1 MRNYWLSKVT
11 HFTAILVVIVLMSS
25 YAIAQTMETPFWKAT
40 VQKGGQIEL
49 MGKTEAVSLTLQ
61 PQFSLLYRAD
71 DPGLQL
77 HMNNKLASRMIA
89 YKRTDGRGM
98 TYDLFRAIEPTAF
111 VVKTTQV
118 VGNEVQWTFAP
129 SATGT
134 LRASL
139 SLTERFP
146 VVRWQFR
153 ATRDGYMAV
162 AFAPFAPVPVAQV
175 ASLWQPLIWQERR
188 MPDSSYV
195 SAEFMC
201 PLPMTLAGQNGLSR
215 GVSAHPSEVP
225 FRMPTMDNSGF
236 AVLLCNRAGQAQP
249 TILAPFLGR
258 SGTHVRAG
266 TDLTFSAS
274 IIGTNG
280 RTDQAYQTVAR
291 QLFAFKDYRRNG
303 TCSLNETIQ
312 NMTRFAMDDQQ
323 CQWIPDLKASN
334 YVTDVAGTVKN
345 VSALHPLSVA
355 IVSDDEQVFRRR
367 ALPMTEYL
375 LSREKYLFSLAEDTK
390 GQNPSHYLHGPA
402 AEVSEL
408 AALYTYSKGNSPALK
423 QYALD
428 LSGKTRKL
436 NLLMASE
443 GNSWTNQLALYRM
456 TRQPDYL
463 EKARTG
469 ALAYIDTRINTLQ
482 TDFSDA
488 HIMGGAGGQFW
499 TDFTPKWMELLEL
512 YEETQ
517 AAGVGDKRFLEA
529 ARRGAAQ
536 YAMVAWL
543 QPVVP
548 AGNVTVHAGDSTRM
562 IYLNRNL
569 SPRPRPF
576 PVQAQQIPAW
586 RVSNVGLTPEASN
599 TYNHNPAVLLTHYAA
614 YMLRIG
620 HYADDSFLRD
630 IARSAVVGR
639 YANYPGYTISK
650 EYVAFYQR
658 ADYPLHDVNEMTY
671 NQLYYNHVWP
681 HIALLYDYLITDAE
695 MKSGGR
701 VKFPSQYAQG
711 YAYLQSK
718 VYGAAPGEFYGDSAV
733 SVWLPANL
741 LKTDNEQINYVSG
754 YGNGNFYLALTN
766 QSPEKQTGTVQ
777 LNADV
782 VPFDAGT
789 TYTVRVMQDNKPAPA
804 MTMQN
809 GKLTV
814 SLSGHGITGLIVEK
828 LAVKTGFQHK
838 LKAMPELA
846 SSAGTASVGTPER
859 ALRQPGFSEQ
869 TTPQGKVTGLLL
881 SWGQNLH
888 NAYVWLSA
896 TEKDLKEA
904 RLHYTLDGT
913 NYKTVSDNTYP
924 FEFSIPLSDAER
936 GRGFSYRVESVTVGG
951 ESVNTNQL
959 SLK

>member
-1 MRNYWLSKVT
+1 MNRVKLVTALRVALALTSNYA
-11 HFTAILVVIVLMSS
+11 F
-25 YAIAQTMETPFWKAT
+25 AQIIETPFWKAT
-40 VQKGGQIEL
+40 VQKNGQIAL
-49 MGKTEAVSLTLQ
+49 TGKTEVLSLTLQ

-71 DPGLQL
+71 DPTLQIL
-77 HMNNKLASRMIA
+77 MNSKLASRMMA
-89 YKRTDGRGM
+89 YKRADGRGM
-98 TYDLFRAIEPTAF
+98 TYDLFNAVVPMTF
-111 VVKTTQV
+111 VLKTTQV
-118 VGNEVQWTFAP
+118 VGDEVAWTFAP
-129 SATGT
+129 TATGT

-139 SLTERFP
+139 RLNERFP
-146 VVRWQFR
+146 VVTWQFH
-153 ATRDGYMAV
+153 AARDGYLAV

-201 PLPMTLAGQNGLSR
+201 PLPMTLAQQHGLSR

-236 AVLLCNRAGQAQP
+236 ALLLRNRAGQAQP
-249 TILAPFLGR
+249 TILAPFFGR
-258 SGTHVRAG
+258 KGNYVKAG

-274 IIGTNG
+274 IIGTKG

-291 QLFAFKDYRRNG
+291 QLFAFKDYRQNG

-323 CQWIPDLKASN
+323 CQWIAELKASN

-367 ALPMTEYL
+367 ALPMTEYM

-390 GQNPSHYLHGPA
+390 GQNPSHYLRGPA

-408 AALYTYSKGNSPALK
+408 AALYTYSKGNSPAFK

-428 LSGKTRKL
+428 LAGKTRKL

-488 HIMGGAGGQFW
+488 HIAGGAGGQFW

-512 YEETQ
+512 YEETLK
-517 AAGVGDKRFLEA
+517 AGTGDNRFLEA

-536 YAMVAWL
+536 YAMVTWL
-543 QPVVP
+543 QPVIP
-548 AGNVTVHAGDSTRM
+548 AGYVTVHAGDSTRM

-599 TYNHNPAVLLTHYAA
+599 TYYHNPAVLLTHYAA

-620 HYADDSFLRD
+620 QYTGDQFLTD

-639 YANYPGYTISK
+639 YANYPGYTIKS
-650 EYVAFYQR
+650 EYVSFYQR

-681 HIALLYDYLITDAE
+681 HIALLYDYLITDVE

-718 VYGAAPGEFYGDSAV
+718 VYGAAPGEFYGDSTV
-733 SVWLPANL
+733 SVWLPANG

-754 YGNGNFYLALTN
+754 HGNGNFYLALTN
-766 QSPEKQTGTVQ
+766 QSPDAQTVTVQ

-782 VPFDAGT
+782 VPFDAGR
-789 TYTVRVMQDNKPAPA
+789 TYTVRVIQDNKPAPA
-804 MTMQN
+804 MTMLH

-814 SLSGHGITGLIVEK
+814 SLGGHGITGLIVEG
-828 LAVKTGFQHK
+828 LAVKTGFQHR
-838 LKAMPELA
+838 LKALPKLA
-846 SSAGTASVGTPER
+846 R
-859 ALRQPGFSEQ
+859 LPGFSEE
-869 TTPQGKVTGLLL
+869 TTLQGKVTGLLL

-913 NYKTVSDNTYP
+913 TYKTISDNTYP
-924 FEFSIPLSDAER
+924 FEFSVPLSDAER
-936 GRGFSYRVESVTVGG
+936 KRSFSYRVESVTVGG
-951 ESVNTNQL
+951 ESVNT
-959 SLK
+959 SPITLK